1 MLSEREVSATI
12 GTTAY
17 GHDGE
22 KLGTVE
28 HFFTDDRTGAPTWV
42 ALMTG
47 LFGTR
52 SSIVPADE
60 ASVADGVLRLPV
72 SAAAV
77 RSAPSLGGDHLG
89 PEDEDVLRRHYG
101 LDVPAGGPPW
111 QATGEG
117 IAPTADLPD
126 GEPGPAG
133 TGVRAPADDGAMTR
147 SEERL
152 RVGTER
158 VPATRVRLVKYV
170 VTEEVQVTVPL
181 RREEVRVEEVPLDAP
196 EPERGEVLVPDA
208 APTGGLPEEIV
219 LHAERPVV
227 SVEVVPTERVRV
239 RIEQVTGQET
249 VTDRVQREQVVVD
262 RDGPARGGAG

>member
-1 MLSEREVSATI
+1 VLSEREVSAAI

-42 ALMTG
+42 ALLTG
-47 LFGTR
+47 PFGTR
-52 SSIVPADE
+52 SSIVPAVE
-60 ASVADGVLRLPV
+60 ATLADGTLRLPF

-77 RSAPSLGGDHLG
+77 RSAPPLGGEHLG
-89 PEDEDVLRRHYG
+89 AGEEATLRRHYG
-101 LDVPAGGPPW
+101 LDVPVGGGAPW
-111 QATGEG
+111 TATGEG
-117 IAPTADLPD
+117 LAPTADQGAP
-126 GEPGPAG
+126 PAS
-133 TGVRAPADDGAMTR
+133 PDDGAMTR

-181 RREEVRVEEVPLDAP
+181 RREEVRVEEVSLDAP
-196 EPERGEVLVPDA
+196 DTGRGEGLVADA
-208 APTGGLPEEIV
+208 APSGGLPDEMV

-239 RIEQVTGQET
+239 RVEQVPGQES
-249 VTDRVQREQVVVD
+249 VTDRVQRERIVVD
-262 RDGPARGGAG
+262 QDGSHRREPGR